1 MLTTSENRPIYT
13 SSFIRQIAYGN
24 RSPLAALGPG
34 HTQSTLHWRRHFC
47 VASKQKKEPFVY
59 KFYIRIVLKI
69 NKKHIQIKMNIY
81 FTNHSMKAHA
91 YIHAHSLTHINTCT
105 TPTL

>member
-1 MLTTSENRPIYT
+1 M
-13 SSFIRQIAYGN
+13 
-24 RSPLAALGPG
+24 
-34 HTQSTLHWRRHFC
+34 
-47 VASKQKKEPFVY
+47 Y

-91 YIHAHSLTHINTCT
+91 YIHAYSLTHINTCT